1 MVLHTHP
8 ARGAKEM
15 AGRKIKSD
23 KAIRGREKFRIASSK
38 TSPPGAQ

>member
-1 MVLHTHP
+1 MVLNTHP

-23 KAIRGREKFRIASSK
+23 KAIRGPRKIPDCFE
-38 TSPPGAQ
+38 